1 MSVFATAK
9 ADASCIYYLWMHQL
23 RLNSNY
29 VNDAILRRKRLD
41 VLRLQIPNDAEDRV
55 KNQRFCSSVG
65 L

>member
-1 MSVFATAK
+1 
-9 ADASCIYYLWMHQL
+9 MHQL